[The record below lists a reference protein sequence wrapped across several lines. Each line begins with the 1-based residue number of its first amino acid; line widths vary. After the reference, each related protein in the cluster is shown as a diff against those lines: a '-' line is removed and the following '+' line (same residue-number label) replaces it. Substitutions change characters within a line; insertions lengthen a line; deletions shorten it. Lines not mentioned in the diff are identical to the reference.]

1 MANYRAKC
9 QELLRLITDLQCY
22 KCKDVP
28 GPNENGKNR
37 YSCLDSSHTLCEK
50 DKLECPCGSVVG
62 KNPSPLAVK
71 LLEGLPWM
79 CQNYKR
85 GCREIKV
92 DIGELEIHQRN
103 CIFRPIYC
111 PRVGC
116 FNKSR
121 EIELLFK
128 DLTKHLTDSH
138 GNDNK
143 IQMLEGRRNV
153 WAARLTD
160 RQKKNPKLDKE
171 LVNYFF

>member
-9 QELLRLITDLQCY
+9 QELLRFMTDLQCY

-28 GPNENGKNR
+28 GPNENEKNR

-62 KNPSPLAVK
+62 KNPSPLAAK

-85 GCREIKV
+85 GCREIKME
-92 DIGELEIHQRN
+92 IGELEIHQRN
-103 CIFRPIYC
+103 CIFRLINC
-111 PRVGC
+111 PRLGC

-121 EIELLFK
+121 KIELLFK

-138 GNDNK
+138 DDDVK
-143 IQMLEGRRNV
+143 IPMLEGRKNM
-153 WAARLTD
+153 WAVKLDD
-160 RQKKNPKLDKE
+160 RQTKFLNWIKNL
-171 LVNYFF
+171 